1 MAATEKRMNF
11 IRVFNLPQSVFF
23 IFRYNVAGFISV
35 TAPLVHDVR
44 CIFAGLL

>member
-23 IFRYNVAGFISV
+23 HLPKYMNKVKAAGFGAFIV
-35 TAPLVHDVR
+35 EVDNNA
-44 CIFAGLL
+44 